1 MRVMISCGEPS
12 GDLYAAG
19 LTEALRARV
28 PAIDVFGFGGRRFEA
43 AGGRLIG
50 DFAGVSVTGLTEAI
64 RVIPRSYAMLRRLVA
79 AARTLRPDVFVALDF
94 PDFNFRLMAAIHTL
108 GIPVVYYISPQ
119 LWAWRAGRM
128 GAMKRHVDRV
138 LVIFPFEEDLYRAAG
153 VPVEFV
159 GHPLVEQPAA
169 SESRQVF
176 LQRVGLHPGLPTVA
190 LLPGSRHN
198 EVARTIPTLAAALP
212 MILSR
217 VGDVQFV
224 VACAHELPDGVFD
237 RLRAAIMPGA
247 AAPLR
252 LVRDETDNVLANT
265 DVAITAS
272 GTATVQCALHERP
285 MVVVYRVSSL
295 TYQLAK
301 RIVRV
306 DHIAMPN
313 LVAGRGIVP
322 ELVQDEFTPERVT
335 EETVTLLQDPQK
347 HAAARAALRDVRQR
361 LGGSGASGRAADAVI
376 AVANRNRG
384 VESRD

>member
-1 MRVMISCGEPS
+1 MISCGEPS

-28 PAIDVFGFGGRRFEA
+28 PSVDVFGFGGRRFEA

-64 RVIPRSYAMLRRLVA
+64 RVIPRSYAMLRRLA
-79 AARTLRPDVFVALDF
+79 DAARTLRPDVFVALDF
-94 PDFNFRLMAAIHTL
+94 PDFNFRLMAAIHAL

-128 GAMKRHVDRV
+128 DAMKRHVDRV
-138 LVIFPFEEDLYRAAG
+138 LVIFPFEADLYRAAG

-159 GHPLVEQPAA
+159 GHPLIELMAA
-169 SESRQVF
+169 SDSRQGF
-176 LQRVGLHPGLPTVA
+176 LGRLGLQPDLPTVA
-190 LLPGSRHN
+190 LLPGSRPN

-212 MILSR
+212 MIRGR
-217 VGDVQFV
+217 VLDAQFV
-224 VACAHELPDGVFD
+224 VACAHELPDAVFD
-237 RLRAAIMPGA
+237 PLRTVTTHGA
-247 AAPLR
+247 ALPLV
-252 LVRDETDNVLANT
+252 LVRDETDNVLSNT

-285 MVVVYRVSSL
+285 MVVIYRVSGL

-313 LVAGRGIVP
+313 LVAGRRIVP
-322 ELVQDEFTPERVT
+322 ELVQDDFTPERVS
-335 EETVTLLQDPQK
+335 EETTRLLVDPQL
-347 HAAARAALRDVRQR
+347 HAVAREALRDVRQR
-361 LGGSGASGRAADAVI
+361 LGGPGASGRAADAVL
-376 AVANRNRG
+376 AMAGRP
-384 VESRD
+384 SRPQ

>member
-19 LTEALRARV
+19 LADALRARV
-28 PAIDVFGFGGRRFEA
+28 PSVDVFGFGGRRFEA

-64 RVIPRSYAMLRRLVA
+64 RVIPRSYAMLRRLVD
-79 AARTLRPDVFVALDF
+79 AARAQRPDVFVALDF
-94 PDFNFRLMAAIHTL
+94 PDFNFRLMAAIHAL

-128 GAMKRHVDRV
+128 AAMKKYVDRV
-138 LVIFPFEEDLYRAAG
+138 LVIFPFEVDLYRAAG

-159 GHPLVEQPAA
+159 GHPLMELMAA
-169 SESRQVF
+169 PDPRPMF
-176 LQRVGLHPGLPTVA
+176 LARLGLEPDRPTVA
-190 LLPGSRHN
+190 LLPGSRPS
-198 EVARTIPTLAAALP
+198 EVSRTIPILAAALP
-212 MILSR
+212 LMR
-217 VGDVQFV
+217 HQVTDVQFV
-224 VACAHELPDGVFD
+224 VACAHELAESAFD
-237 RLRAAIMPGA
+237 
-247 AAPLR
+247 PLR
-252 LVRDETDNVLANT
+252 SVDSALALVRDDTDNALANT

-285 MVVVYRVSSL
+285 MVVVYRLSGL

-313 LVAGRGIVP
+313 LVAGRRIVP
-322 ELVQDEFTPERVT
+322 ELVQDEFTPERVA
-335 EETVTLLQDPQK
+335 EETVVLLKDPQR
-347 HAAARAALRDVRQR
+347 HDAARIALREVRRRLGGPGASARAAEAVLAVARRDV
-361 LGGSGASGRAADAVI
+361 GVASHD
-376 AVANRNRG
+376 
-384 VESRD
+384 

>member
-12 GDLYAAG
+12 GDLYAG
-19 LTEALRARV
+19 DLIEALRARV
-28 PAIDVFGFGGRRFEA
+28 PSVEVFGFGGRRFDA

-50 DFAGVSVTGLTEAI
+50 DYAGVSVTGLTEAI
-64 RVIPRSYAMLRRLVA
+64 RVIPRSYAMLRRLVD

-94 PDFNFRLMAAIHTL
+94 PDFNFRLMAAIHAL

-128 GAMKRHVDRV
+128 DAMKKHVDRV

-159 GHPLVEQPAA
+159 GHPLIELTTA
-169 SESRQVF
+169 SESRQAF
-176 LQRVGLHPGLPTVA
+176 LGRLGLRPDLPTVA

-212 MILSR
+212 MIR
-217 VGDVQFV
+217 EQIRDVQFI
-224 VACAHELPDGVFD
+224 VACAHELPDAAFGP
-237 RLRAAIMPGA
+237 LRAVTGSLA
-247 AAPLR
+247 

-285 MVVVYRVSSL
+285 MVVVYRVSGL

-313 LVAGRGIVP
+313 LVAGRRIVP
-322 ELVQDEFTPERVT
+322 ELVQDDFTKERVS
-335 EETVTLLQDPQK
+335 EETVRLLREPQQY
-347 HAAARAALRDVRQR
+347 AAARDALRDVRQR
-361 LGGSGASGRAADAVI
+361 LGGPGASGRAADAVL
-376 AVANRNRG
+376 AVANRHSG
-384 VESRD
+384 VVHRE